1 MSSDLSHDDSD
12 DESSKELL
20 RNRSDL
26 VVEGTEEVT
35 SGYGK
40 EKNGYSSS
48 EDDRRKS
55 TSKKNK
61 HKRKTVNNHS
71 KTNKSGIEEY
81 NYSSRHKK
89 RVSPEKKRHNTKRI
103 TMKL

>member
-1 MSSDLSHDDSD
+1 MSSDLSDDDYD
-12 DESSKELL
+12 DESSIELL
-20 RNRSDL
+20 RNRSYL
-26 VVEGTEEVT
+26 VVEGTEEVA

-61 HKRKTVNNHS
+61 HRRKTVNNHS

-81 NYSSRHKK
+81 NYSSRHK
-89 RVSPEKKRHNTKRI
+89 RVSPEKKRI